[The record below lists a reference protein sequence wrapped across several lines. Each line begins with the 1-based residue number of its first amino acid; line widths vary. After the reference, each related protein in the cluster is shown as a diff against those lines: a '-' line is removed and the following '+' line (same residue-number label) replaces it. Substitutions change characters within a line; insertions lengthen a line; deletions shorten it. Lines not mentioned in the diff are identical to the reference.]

1 MKLDFIT
8 DSIAF
13 EIRDRV
19 AWITFDDPAHLNPI
33 NAEAMRDLMQCL
45 EVCENDGQVRMAV
58 FRGAGG
64 NFSAG
69 GNVKGMKE
77 RMDRGINTT
86 RSGIRAGGELI
97 TRLRNLRKPTLAW
110 IEGAAAGVGLSIA
123 MACDF
128 SIADEAAKMTFAFI
142 NIGFIPDGGIV
153 YLLSRAVGTTRATEL
168 LMSGRR
174 FTGADARDWGLVTEA
189 VPREQLEETVERYV
203 RKYSNGPGAAYAQL
217 KGLINSACYS
227 ELGACMQREVQAQYI
242 CSLSEDHR
250 EAVRAF
256 VEKRKPEFKGR

>member
-1 MKLDFIT
+1 MRLDFIT
-8 DSIAF
+8 ESVDF
-13 EIRDRV
+13 DIRDRV
-19 AWITFDDPAHLNPI
+19 AYITFDDPAHMNPI
-33 NAEAMRDLMQCL
+33 NAEAMRDLIQCL
-45 EVCENDGQVRMAV
+45 EVCEKDDGVRMAV

-77 RMDRGINTT
+77 RMDQGVNTT
-86 RSGIRAGGELI
+86 RSGIRVGGELI
-97 TRLRNLRKPTLAW
+97 TRVRNLRKPTLAW

-128 SIADEAAKMTFAFI
+128 SIACEDCKMTFAFI

-174 FTGADARDWGLVTEA
+174 FTGADARNWGLITDA
-189 VPREQLEETVERYV
+189 VPREQLEETVRKYI
-203 RKYSNGPGAAYAQL
+203 RKYSNGPGVAYAQL

-227 ELGACMQREVQAQYI
+227 ELGACMQNEVQAQYI

-250 EAVRAF
+250 EAVHAF
-256 VEKRKPEFKGR
+256 VEKRKPEFKGC

>member
-1 MKLDFIT
+1 MKLDLIT
-8 DSIAF
+8 DCIKLD
-13 EIRDRV
+13 IRDRV
-19 AWITFDDPAHLNPI
+19 AYITFDDPQHMNPI
-33 NAEAMRDLMQCL
+33 NAEAMRDLCQCL
-45 EVCENDGQVRMAV
+45 DVCEKDEQVRMVV

-77 RMDRGINTT
+77 RMDQGINTT
-86 RSGIRAGGELI
+86 KSGIRAGGELI
-97 TRLRNLRKPTLAW
+97 TRVRQLRKPTLAW

-128 SIADEAAKMTFAFI
+128 SLADEACKMTFAFI

-153 YLLSRAVGTTRATEL
+153 YLLSRAVGTVRATEL

-174 FTGADARDWGLVTEA
+174 FSGADARSWGLITDA
-189 VPREQLEETVERYV
+189 VPGEQLEALAQKYIQ
-203 RKYSNGPGAAYAQL
+203 KYSNGPGIAYEQL
-217 KGLINSACYS
+217 KGLINGACYG
-227 ELGACMQREVQAQYI
+227 ELGACMQNEVYAQYV

-250 EAVRAF
+250 EAVHAF
-256 VEKRKPEFKGR
+256 VEKRRPEFKGR